1 MPKEPNKGLLFAVF
15 IYMSEIFSIWSK
27 TTNKLTNKDRLLDKG
42 ISFFFCFSHKWTRLK
57 LNGSKSKVVSADLKK
72 KAKRFASLPA
82 KKNNKP
88 VY

>member
-42 ISFFFCFSHKWTRLK
+42 ISFFFFALVING
-57 LNGSKSKVVSADLKK
+57 LGSKRKVVSAD
-72 KAKRFASLPA
+72 
-82 KKNNKP
+82 
-88 VY
+88 